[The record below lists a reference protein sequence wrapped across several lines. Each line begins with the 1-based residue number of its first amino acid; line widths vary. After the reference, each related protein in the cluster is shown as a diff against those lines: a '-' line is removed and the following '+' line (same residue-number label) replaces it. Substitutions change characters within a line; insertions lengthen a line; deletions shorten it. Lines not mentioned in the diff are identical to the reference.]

1 MEPSKSKRP
10 TRNSKNYIFTNK
22 TFSKKAIMSVILG
35 IIGIASIVIA
45 IVFTYSKGGVAT
57 LEYGGVVLLCLIYGF
72 AGLILAVLS
81 KKEPDKYYF
90 ISYLGMVLNVLIIGM
105 VSFILYAGAYG
116 L

>member
-10 TRNSKNYIFTNK
+10 TKNSKKYIFTNK
-22 TFSKKAIMSVILG
+22 TFSQKAILSVILG
-35 IIGIASIVIA
+35 IIGLASIVVA
-45 IVFTYSKGGVAT
+45 VLFTYSRGGEAT

-72 AGLILAVLS
+72 VGLILAIIS

-90 ISYLGMVLNVLIIGM
+90 ISYMGMVLNVMVIGS

>member
-1 MEPSKSKRP
+1 MEPSKSKKP
-10 TRNSKNYIFTNK
+10 TRNSKKYIFTNK
-22 TFSKKAIMSVILG
+22 TFSQKAILSVILG
-35 IIGIASIVIA
+35 VIGLASIIIAVI
-45 IVFTYSKGGVAT
+45 FTYSRGGEAT

-72 AGLILAVLS
+72 IGLILAIIS

-90 ISYLGMVLNVLIIGM
+90 ISYLGMVLNMMVIGS